1 MYYCIPLSVL
11 IGALVTVGILT
22 KNSEL
27 IIMRACG
34 ISLYRSAVPLLVFA
48 AAAGAVIFLIEEN
61 VLAYANQRA
70 ESLNQVMRSGSAQTF
85 NVLNR
90 KWMVGRS
97 GEIYN
102 YVYFDSRNREL
113 NGFSV
118 FRFAPK
124 AWRLQ
129 SRTFYRSLTFTGRS
143 TGEEPSVVWSGRAGW
158 TREFDRAVNER
169 SFTLI
174 PAGDL
179 PLEPPQFFVAEQPD
193 ADRMTYGQ
201 LRHYISE
208 LRSSGYNVVPY
219 EVELHRKLSFPW
231 VTVIMTFIAV
241 PFAVTTGRRGALYG
255 IGMGIVIAIV
265 YWTATSIFAAIGQ
278 GGLVTP
284 LLAAWA
290 ANVLFGL
297 GAVVLLMTVRT

>member
-1 MYYCIPLSVL
+1 ML
-11 IGALVTVGILT
+11 IGALVTIGILT

-27 IIMRACG
+27 IVMRACG
-34 ISLYRSAVPLLVFA
+34 ISLYRSAVPLIAFA
-48 AAAGAVIFLIEEN
+48 VLAGGLIFLIEED

-70 ESLNQVMRSGSAQTF
+70 DSINHVMRGGSPQTF

-90 KWMVGRS
+90 KWMVGHN
-97 GEIYN
+97 GEFYN
-102 YVYFDSRNREL
+102 YIYFDPRSREL

-129 SRTFYRSLTFTGRS
+129 SRTFFRTVTFTGRT
-143 TGEEPSVVWSGRAGW
+143 TGTEKSVVWAGRSGW

-169 SFTLI
+169 AFDLI
-174 PAGDL
+174 PAGEL
-179 PLEPPQFFVAEQPD
+179 KLEPPQFFMSEQED

-201 LRHYISE
+201 LRRYIAE
-208 LRSSGYNVVPY
+208 MRASGYNVVPY
-219 EVELHRKLSFPW
+219 EVELYRKLSFPW
-231 VTVIMTFIAV
+231 VTVVMTFIAV

-255 IGMGIVIAIV
+255 IGIGIVIAIV
-265 YWTATSIFAAIGQ
+265 YWTATSIFAAIGE
-278 GGLVTP
+278 GGIMTP

-290 ANVLFGL
+290 PNVLFGL
-297 GAVVLLMTVRT
+297 GAIGLLLTVRT